1 MLLESTAANLISFH
15 QYKVKDKDKPVQ
27 YSTSSNICQ
36 RLVDQISELPSR
48 NITTIEQLNYKIK
61 ASILLPLK
69 NINKKENI

>member
-1 MLLESTAANLISFH
+1 MLLESTAANLISYH
-15 QYKVKDKDKPVQ
+15 QYKVKDKDT
-27 YSTSSNICQ
+27 TSSNICQ